1 MKAYLKNEISGTYFI
16 ELQKGKYKNLH
27 FKEDSI
33 YFYEKDFI
41 VFELIFS
48 NFNSDYRPFKYSNF
62 NKSMIAMILEELGI
76 FLNKLHETDDIINVL
91 KDMKYNI
98 DDLSS
103 LNIHEISS
111 LNIEELFSTVKKL
124 SHWLNEV
131 LQKERFFSVLGL

>member
-48 NFNSDYRPFKYSNF
+48 KFNSDYRPFKYSNF

-76 FLNKLHETDDIINVL
+76 FLNKLHETDDIINVI